1 MRERRLSGKW
11 KAGRLLSAFFPSA
24 ALLLGRQS
32 ELRKLAQGSLP
43 TALQYASL
51 AEIELTVGLT
61 AQARCLLSNG
71 VKLFPNNPTLWNLLL
86 GAAEVECHHP
96 TKATVDFDR
105 AISLGLRYVDIYL
118 KEFEGA
124 YNPHILSQ
132 TLKTN
137 HQLLQFNP
145 WNAEGNF
152 QFELVALEKGDFGD
166 CLGHVKKIPES
177 HRNNPRVRAVLCA
190 DLAATEQ
197 VNRARREAAHC
208 WKALTCVGVTY
219 HLRRGRWLGTDKLSS
234 AFICLKVCI
243 ISAWRCHARSK
254 RSGRLRSQ
262 AVGCPKRNPIM
273 SITSCVNTSARQ
285 LYGQFELGC
294 ALSWNRGCARLNGK
308 SV

>member
-1 MRERRLSGKW
+1 MSRGERRKMRERRLSGKW

-86 GAAEVECHHP
+86 GAAEAECHHP

-105 AISLGLRYVDIYL
+105 AISLGLRYVGIYL

-124 YNPHILSQ
+124 YNPHILFQ

-166 CLGHVKKIPES
+166 CLGHVKNIPES

-197 VNRARREAAHC
+197 VNRARREAASLLESPNLREYDVSLAAR
-208 WKALTCVGVTY
+208 ALARHRQVVLCIYLLEGLH
-219 HLRRGRWLGTDKLSS
+219 HLGLALP
-234 AFICLKVCI
+234 
-243 ISAWRCHARSK
+243 RSLEEIGALEES
-254 RSGRLRSQ
+254 SGRLSQ
-262 AVGCPKRNPIM
+262 ARPNNVDYLMR
-273 SITSCVNTSARQ
+273 
-285 LYGQFELGC
+285 
-294 ALSWNRGCARLNGK
+294 
-308 SV
+308 